1 MDGEQQR
8 NRELGDFLKKR
19 RQSIAPVG
27 LDVEALAR
35 RRTPGLRRE
44 EVAQMA
50 GISLTWYTW
59 LEQGRPIQVS
69 TSVVESLTRVLQ
81 LDAEEQTYLYRLSNQ
96 PLPSEHFKHH
106 NLISSALQHVL
117 DNLSHCPSL
126 ITDQRWN
133 VIGWNAAASTIF
145 GDFEEMNELERN
157 IVWAMFT
164 DAKYKTLFVDWE
176 RHAKGMVGRFR
187 ASCGKFVEDPWFKQF
202 VENLKAESADFNRW
216 WPLHEIKN
224 NGELYKQLMH
234 PIVGR
239 LDFEISNFDVSGH
252 SDLKMAVHIPEPGT
266 DTDEKMTEL
275 LKIAKEKKE
284 ARRMAGEKKGEADS
298 LF

>member
-1 MDGEQQR
+1 MDGEQR

-19 RQSIAPVG
+19 RQSMTPVG
-27 LDVEALAR
+27 LELEALAR

-81 LDAEEQTYLYRLSNQ
+81 LNEEERTYLYRLSNQ
-96 PLPSEHFKHH
+96 PLPSESCKRQH
-106 NLISSALQHVL
+106 LISPALQHVL
-117 DNLSHCPSL
+117 DSLCHCPSL

-133 VIGWNAAASTIF
+133 VIGWNDAAGTIF

-176 RHAKGMVGRFR
+176 HHAKGMVGRFR
-187 ASCGKFVEDPWFKQF
+187 ASCGKFVDDPWFKQF
-202 VENLKAESADFNRW
+202 VEDLKAASTDFNCW

-224 NGELYKQLMH
+224 NGELYKQLIH

-239 LDFEISNFDVSGH
+239 LDFEISNFDVADH
-252 SDLKMAVHIPEPGT
+252 SNLKMAVHIPEPGT
-266 DTDEKMTEL
+266 DTDDKMAYL
-275 LKIAKEKKE
+275 LKLAREKSDACYTK
-284 ARRMAGEKKGEADS
+284 GEKKQG
-298 LF
+298 